1 MQRST
6 LLIIDGSINLA
17 LGLLLLIFPNS
28 LVEILGIPNASSP
41 FYPNVLGGVLF
52 GIAIA
57 LFVESRSSKSSGV
70 GLGLTGAVIIN
81 LCGGVVLGAWLLL
94 GGLGLPVRGQ
104 LILWILVVVL
114 VGISAVELAT
124 SLYNKRKPG

>member
-17 LGLLLLIFPNS
+17 LGLLLLIFPTS
-28 LVEILGIPNASSP
+28 LVEILGIPNPTSP

-57 LFVESRSSKSSGV
+57 LFVESRNSKSSGV

-81 LCGGVVLGAWLLL
+81 LCGGVVLGAWLLF

-104 LILWILVVVL
+104 LILWILVVLL

-124 SLYNKRKPG
+124 SLSKKRKPG